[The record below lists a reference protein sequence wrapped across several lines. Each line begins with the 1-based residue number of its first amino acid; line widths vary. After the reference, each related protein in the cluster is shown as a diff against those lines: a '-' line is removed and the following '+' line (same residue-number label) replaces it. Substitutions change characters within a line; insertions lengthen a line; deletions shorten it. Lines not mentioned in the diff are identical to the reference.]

1 MPRLNVAG
9 RSLAI
14 SIAFV
19 GSIALLAAAGMWGMS
34 ALNGTVLRVET
45 AGQALSNQNISDM
58 MHDALRSDVLLA
70 REYANRG
77 EASARANEIYE
88 EIKQHG
94 AEFVG
99 RIEKNKALDLPPA
112 LARRVAEI
120 EVHVHAYDADAL
132 ATAQVALTAPDGFV
146 VRYQAFQKR
155 FEDMEERMA
164 ALAEEIEKY
173 HAAVSAEADS
183 IAVTAN
189 YVLLGAAVLA
199 LFVSGLSYWFTRR
212 TIVAPLKAIEQGMGE
227 LSRGNLMLDIPHLD
241 AHDEVGAMARA
252 LQVFKT
258 NAVEMK
264 RMGEQQR
271 QSEEAA
277 KRDRHAAMMKLASD
291 FESQVGAIVA
301 TVAKSAAD
309 LEGAARGMALTADT
323 TTSQSS
329 AVANAADAA
338 TNAVQTAAS
347 AAEELAAS
355 VQEIRRQVARSVEL
369 AAAAV
374 SDARQ
379 TDATVQGLSQA
390 SQKIGDVVKMISD
403 IAAQTNLLALNAT
416 IEAARAGEAGKG
428 FAVVASEVKS
438 LANQT
443 ARATED
449 ISAQIASSQAITE
462 QAVSAIRAI
471 GTRIGEMNDIAS
483 AISGAVEEQGA
494 ATNEIANSISSAA
507 GGTAEVNQAI
517 GNVARAA
524 TESATAAAQLQNASS
539 TLSREA
545 ERLHSGVDGFLRNVR
560 AAG

>member
-34 ALNGTVLRVET
+34 ALNDTVLRVET
-45 AGQALSNQNISDM
+45 AGQALSNQNVSDM

-77 EASARANEIYE
+77 EAAARTNEIYE
-88 EIKQHG
+88 EVKQHG

-99 RIEKNKALDLPPA
+99 RVEKNKALDLPRA

-120 EVHVHAYDADAL
+120 EAHVRAYDEDAL
-132 ATAQVALTAPDGFV
+132 ATARVALNAPDAFV
-146 VRYQAFQKR
+146 ERYQAFQTR

-164 ALAEEIEKY
+164 ALAAEIEKH

-189 YVLLGAAVLA
+189 YVLLGAALLA

-212 TIVAPLKAIEQGMGE
+212 TIVAPLKAMEQGMGE

-241 AHDEVGAMARA
+241 AEDEVGAMARA

-258 NAVEMK
+258 NAIEMK
-264 RMGEQQR
+264 RMSEQQR
-271 QSEEAA
+271 ESEAAA
-277 KRDRHAAMMKLASD
+277 KRDRHDAMMKLASD
-291 FESQVGAIVA
+291 FESRVGAIVA

-309 LEGAARGMALTADT
+309 LESAARGMAATADT

-338 TNAVQTAAS
+338 THAVQTAAS

-355 VQEIRRQVARSVEL
+355 VFEIRRQVARSVEL

-428 FAVVASEVKS
+428 FVVVASEVKS

-471 GTRIGEMNDIAS
+471 GMRIGEMNDIAA

-524 TESATAAAQLQNASS
+524 TESAAAAAQLQDASS